1 MNYKISHPTKVVEC
15 EIDLPAS
22 KSISNRLLIIKAL
35 CEDSFEIEN
44 LSDSDDTK
52 NLIYSLNTLRNT
64 IDVAH
69 GGTTFRFLTSYL
81 AIQNGKEFILTG
93 SDRLKE
99 RPIKKLIEAL
109 KIMGAKIEYLE
120 NDGFAPLKISGSIL
134 KGGCVEIDGGISS
147 QFISS
152 ILLISPVLQNGI
164 QLKINNDLVSKPYI
178 EMTLKLMSEFGIHW
192 EWNENKIEIIPQKYV
207 GKNIVIESDWSA
219 VTFWFEIAALAKE
232 CNIKLNGLLKE
243 SIQGDKKVMK
253 LFEKLGVASVFKN
266 NQLILTKNWKS
277 SLPGKV
283 DLLETPDIYQPLK
296 CTLSALNINPEIIG
310 LKTLKYK
317 ETNRIIAVETELEK
331 LNSSKNIETYKDHRM
346 AMSFA
351 PLCLKFGELKINNS
365 EVVNKSYPKFWE
377 DLKKGGFTIAPSADS
392 GN

>member
-99 RPIKKLIEAL
+99 RPIKELIEAL

-134 KGGCVEIDGGISS
+134 NGGFVEIDGGISS

-192 EWNENKIEIIPQKYV
+192 EWNKNKIKIVPQKYV

-219 VTFWFEIAALAKE
+219 VTFWFEIAALSDE

-277 SLPGKV
+277 SLPEKI
-283 DLLETPDIYQPLK
+283 DLLATPDIYQPLK
-296 CTLSALNINPEIIG
+296 CTLSALSINPEIIG

-377 DLKKGGFTIAPSADS
+377 DLKKGGFIITPSADS